1 MSEQQVFF
9 PPHFM
14 GRGTREA
21 GEGPP
26 RYAAEWRS
34 EVRTPP
40 ALCAAPSTRC
50 CASAHFPTPVGKKS
64 RNQIEKLVPQPQA
77 AVALGLWI
85 LKAAPI
91 SSST

>member
-1 MSEQQVFF
+1 MEERGSNAPGALRRPFD
-9 PPHFM
+9 PMLRIGPLPHD
-14 GRGTREA
+14 
-21 GEGPP
+21 
-26 RYAAEWRS
+26 
-34 EVRTPP
+34 
-40 ALCAAPSTRC
+40 
-50 CASAHFPTPVGKKS
+50 VGKKS

>member
-1 MSEQQVFF
+1 MPGHQGSGG
-9 PPHFM
+9 PPDKP
-14 GRGTREA
+14 GDDGALEA
-21 GEGPP
+21 G
-26 RYAAEWRS
+26 S
-34 EVRTPP
+34 EVGGR
-40 ALCAAPSTRC
+40 R
-50 CASAHFPTPVGKKS
+50 